1 MEQKDGKW
9 SIKGKKTRQESDLTD
24 NRSLRELV
32 SNPTI
37 LRVDDWQNDKEN
49 GKASGL
55 GISLGE
61 KMSSVFSKSSEWINQ
76 LTPTGFVLP
85 LALWPSLHKLIH

>member
-1 MEQKDGKW
+1 MGNEVSKE
-9 SIKGKKTRQESDLTD
+9 KKTRQESDFTD
-24 NRSLRELV
+24 NRSLRELM

-61 KMSSVFSKSSEWINQ
+61 KMSSVFRKSSE
-76 LTPTGFVLP
+76 
-85 LALWPSLHKLIH
+85 